1 MDDFGDKIPGSR
13 VVILSLL
20 IRPSRDQDT
29 EALVPFLGYDLAVI

>member
-13 VVILSLL
+13 VVILSL
-20 IRPSRDQDT
+20 PSRDQDT